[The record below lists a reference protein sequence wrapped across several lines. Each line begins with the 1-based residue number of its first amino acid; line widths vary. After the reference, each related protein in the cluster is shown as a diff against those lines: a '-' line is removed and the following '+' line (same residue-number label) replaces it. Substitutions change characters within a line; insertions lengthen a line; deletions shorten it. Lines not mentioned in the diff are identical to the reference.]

1 MFDTEFQQ
9 AYLKKGSK
17 CYIFFTRKVHS
28 STQIKKDAIALYGAL
43 LSACPEGSGRMILN
57 ANRRKQD
64 GIKAWIE
71 MLDRYEADGN
81 INLRIKK
88 LEIII
93 STPYHKRYKGGLSRW
108 VQDYENAF
116 SELHKLGVTVWQG
129 DEEKKRC
136 IIQNATHIGISN
148 TLMSEIV
155 ASNRSFV
162 EVCKFLHSHA
172 TQQEY
177 TSAENRLRNI
187 MRTQQTRTESSTVMD
202 EDTQQGSKDAWIC

>member
-1 MFDTEFQQ
+1 
-9 AYLKKGSK
+9 
-17 CYIFFTRKVHS
+17 
-28 STQIKKDAIALYGAL
+28 
-43 LSACPEGSGRMILN
+43 
-57 ANRRKQD
+57 
-64 GIKAWIE
+64 
-71 MLDRYEADGN
+71 MLDRYEADRN

-93 STPYHKRYKGGLSRW
+93 STPYHRRYKGGLSKW

-116 SELHKLGVTVWQG
+116 SELHELGVTVWEG
-129 DEEKKRC
+129 DEEKKRR
-136 IIQNATHIGISN
+136 IIQNATHIGISS

-177 TSAENRLRNI
+177 AATENRMRNI
-187 MRTQQTRTESSTVMD
+187 MRTRQTQPVSTTATTE
-202 EDTQQGSKDAWIC
+202 EDFTETKDAWVC